1 MPETKTQPVAV
12 AESAAPAK
20 AAGGEK
26 SPFWLYKGHP
36 LVRCGDTIYYG
47 SLADPFV
54 VMLKIATT
62 KDVKGMQVADK
73 VNVWLMNTDPDLNP
87 MECIQQR
94 CERRGLYNA
103 IDIASVW
110 LERALKKAA

>member
-1 MPETKTQPVAV
+1 MPETKTKS
-12 AESAAPAK
+12 AEAQAA
-20 AAGGEK
+20 EK
-26 SPFWLYKGHP
+26 SPFWIYKGHP

-54 VMLKIATT
+54 VMLKISTT
-62 KDVKGMQVADK
+62 KEVKGMQVADK
-73 VNVWLMNTDPDLNP
+73 VNVWLMNTDPNLNP

-103 IDIASVW
+103 VDIASVW

>member
-1 MPETKTQPVAV
+1 MPETKTKA
-12 AESAAPAK
+12 ASAA
-20 AAGGEK
+20 AAPTEEK
-26 SPFWLYKGHP
+26 SPFWIYKGHP

-62 KDVKGMQVADK
+62 KQVKGIQAADK

-103 IDIASVW
+103 IDIASIW
-110 LERALKKAA
+110 LERALKKAV

>member
-1 MPETKTQPVAV
+1 MPEAKTKP
-12 AESAAPAK
+12 AEA
-20 AAGGEK
+20 AAGEK
-26 SPFWLYKGHP
+26 GPFWIYKGHP

-47 SLADPFV
+47 SLADPYV
-54 VMLKIATT
+54 VMLKVSTT
-62 KDVKGMQVADK
+62 KEVKGVKDNKSMK
-73 VNVWLMNTDPDLNP
+73 VSEKINVWLMSTDPNLNP

-103 IDIASVW
+103 IDIASIW

>member
-1 MPETKTQPVAV
+1 MPEAKTATKTK
-12 AESAAPAK
+12 AAPKTAE
-20 AAGGEK
+20 G
-26 SPFWLYKGHP
+26 PFWLYKGHP

-54 VMLKIATT
+54 VMMKITST
-62 KDVKGMQVADK
+62 KEVKDLQAADK
-73 VNVWLMNTDPDLNP
+73 VSVWLMSTDEEVSPL
-87 MECIQQR
+87 ERIQQR

-103 IDIASVW
+103 IDIASIW

>member
-1 MPETKTQPVAV
+1 MPETKTKS
-12 AESAAPAK
+12 AESPSAAK
-20 AAGGEK
+20 AAGEK
-26 SPFWLYKGHP
+26 SPFWIYKGHP

-54 VMLKIATT
+54 VMLKITT
-62 KDVKGMQVADK
+62 TRDVKGLQVADK
-73 VNVWLMNTDPDLNP
+73 INVCLMNTDPDLNP

>member
-1 MPETKTQPVAV
+1 MPETKTKPA
-12 AESAAPAK
+12 AESVA
-20 AAGGEK
+20 AAGAAEK

-62 KDVKGMQVADK
+62 KEVKGLQVADK

-103 IDIASVW
+103 IDIASIW